1 MRFSE
6 AKLEGSYLIDI
17 EPLADERG
25 FFARAWCQ
33 RELAARGLVATLAQ
47 ASLAFTHRRGT
58 LRGLHYQAPPCEEA
72 KFVRCVRGVAYVVA
86 LDLRPTSPTY
96 LRWEGVELTAD
107 NRRAL
112 YVPPGCAQ
120 GYQTLADDTEL
131 LYQMS
136 QCYAPAAA
144 RGVRYDDP
152 AFGIE
157 WPLDIAVISK
167 ADGSWA
173 PYHPFAAAR
182 VEQFTA
188 CQAGADP
195 WKRP

>member
-6 AKLEGSYLIDI
+6 AKLEGSYLVDL
-17 EPLADERG
+17 EPLTDERG
-25 FFARAWCQ
+25 FFARAWCR
-33 RELAARGLVATLAQ
+33 REFVARAAVADLAQ
-47 ASLAFTHRRGT
+47 VNLAFTHRRGT
-58 LRGLHYQAPPCEEA
+58 LRGLHYQAAPFEEA
-72 KFVRCVRGVAYVVA
+72 KLVRCIRGAAHVVA
-86 LDLRPTSPTY
+86 VDLRPDSPTY
-96 LRWEGVELTAD
+96 LGWEGVELTAD
-107 NRRAL
+107 NRRAI

-120 GYQTLADDTEL
+120 GYQTLLDNTEL

-136 QCYAPAAA
+136 QFYTPSAA

-173 PYHPFAAAR
+173 PYHVAVA
-182 VEQFTA
+182 VE
-188 CQAGADP
+188 
-195 WKRP
+195 R